1 MITII
6 IYDHLIKLSGKR
18 ASIYLREVSLHQQWI
33 DLYPN
38 KVSLGYSTD
47 NYGCE
52 HHYIDRRVLVYILTD
67 IFQSG
72 YDFCVKTCDDSYP
85 PVSKFEPWSP
95 PGNLDY
101 CMALGYI
108 EASRD
113 YICMTSRCIPS
124 YVGAWR
130 ASPPII

>member
-1 MITII
+1 MNVYQGYGRRQVGGGIWSTIRRGAKPFI
-6 IYDHLIKLSGKR
+6 MNVLNKLKPHAISAGKHV
-18 ASIYLREVSLHQQWI
+18 ANS
-33 DLYPN
+33 
-38 KVSLGYSTD
+38 
-47 NYGCE
+47 
-52 HHYIDRRVLVYILTD
+52 
-67 IFQSG
+67 
-72 YDFCVKTCDDSYP
+72 